1 MFVVLSNAKMD
12 VWRFPIEWL
21 TWGCMHCDRAN
32 MGPNAV
38 LQNNMCGITS
48 LQIHI
53 PIFAISTQISASNF
67 SFRVKYCR
75 PVARKLGNIFLLK
88 NLFHPEARMVIG

>member
-1 MFVVLSNAKMD
+1 MAIRAPDGANKTITSVLIKETKSMLFLSNAKMD

-48 LQIHI
+48 LHITPNTYPHIRNIH
-53 PIFAISTQISASNF
+53 SNL
-67 SFRVKYCR
+67 SL
-75 PVARKLGNIFLLK
+75 KL
-88 NLFHPEARMVIG
+88 HM